1 MFSQLKWRK
10 TILFFF
16 ILLLFLFLF
25 YLLHVTA
32 FTQKKEKEKKIEQTE
47 SDIKD
52 CLCSVLYI
60 EQV

>member
-10 TILFFF
+10 TIFFF

-32 FTQKKEKEKKIEQTE
+32 FTQKKEKKKIEQTE